1 MKDENWG
8 NTPTVPAIW
17 FLAAFIL
24 AVIATIYATSL
35 KNQLNTITVSSVLQT
50 KQLEAEIE
58 LLKAELA
65 EVAEPERVSI
75 IDRINAIGG
84 ELDE

>member
-8 NTPTVPAIW
+8 NTPTVPVIW

-24 AVIATIYATSL
+24 AAIAAIYATSL
-35 KNQLNTITVSSVLQT
+35 KNQLDTITVCSALQT
-50 KQLEAEIE
+50 KQLEVEIE

-65 EVAEPERVSI
+65 EVAGPERVSI